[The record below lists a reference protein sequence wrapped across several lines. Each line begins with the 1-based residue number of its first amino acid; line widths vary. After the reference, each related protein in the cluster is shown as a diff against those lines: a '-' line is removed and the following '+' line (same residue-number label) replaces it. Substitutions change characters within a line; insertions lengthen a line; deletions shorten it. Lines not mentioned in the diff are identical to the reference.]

1 MPFLINL
8 SLQIFT
14 LRQFFILSIIN
25 IRDMEIINNYK
36 SYKQYL
42 PQYANW
48 RDEQDLARAKRLEYL
63 KQNPDKMNEKDIE
76 RGKILLHAIDV
87 MDEYSQANAE
97 DMEVATEF
105 AKVQV
110 VELANFAGMGA
121 GFALLGLKGVKNWI
135 AKASRGNKTTEMI
148 FSMLPSVIGM
158 LVGTAAAFP
167 AIMWATKAKVS
178 ASRRGRFEA
187 MNNDLKNPAVFA
199 VLTPEQQEKA
209 NELAKDIQLEDRDK
223 KRLKQNSGFNLNPM
237 DSVRTLKKYFKG
249 DEEYKAQKAEFDK
262 TLQESEAKFGSSVDE
277 KQIRSAKRDQ
287 QILADMVRRMDVAS
301 QDYAEN
307 TELATNTMTTLSLG
321 TGGLVGWVSNKLM
334 NAMKIS
340 GGKWAKFIPWGIGA
354 AIPLGMAIY
363 AAKAQKLASRIGR
376 YKVKQEMLNNPA
388 ELVYVDDKETESMKD
403 VKLPERAKKPNIFK
417 FFVQLLKDNKEY
429 SKYMKTKGEAE
440 LKLHKAVE
448 KLELSPEQLRQAKA
462 LQNNVFKTF
471 NKVDEKSQ
479 TYSESVEAMGEVTKQ
494 GVASFGAL
502 GAMGVS
508 VYQFAK
514 MLKNPAAMES
524 SIIKTF
530 AKTMMPF
537 AFVLLPVI
545 GIDIYTTKAQ
555 KKASRVADMLALN
568 ELKDYRHYVDYSAK
582 TSEEKMPAQSNLLE
596 RFKA

>member
-1 MPFLINL
+1 
-8 SLQIFT
+8 
-14 LRQFFILSIIN
+14 
-25 IRDMEIINNYK
+25 MEIINNYK

-42 PQYANW
+42 PQYAKW

-63 KQNPDKMNEKDIE
+63 KKNPDKMNEKDIE

-105 AKVQV
+105 AKVQIIN
-110 VELANFAGMGA
+110 LANFAGMGA
-121 GFALLGLKGVKNWI
+121 GFALLALKGVKNWI
-135 AKASRGNKTTEMI
+135 AKAAKGNKTAELI
-148 FSMLPSVIGM
+148 FSMAPSVIGM
-158 LVGTAAAFP
+158 MVGTAASFP
-167 AIMWATKAKVS
+167 AILWATKAKVS

-187 MNNDLKNPAVFA
+187 MSNDLKNPAAFA
-199 VLTPEQQEKA
+199 VLTPEQQQKVS
-209 NELAKDIQLEDRDK
+209 ELAKDIQLDDRDK
-223 KRLKQNSGFNLNPM
+223 KRLKQNSGFSLNPM

-249 DEEYKAQKAEFDK
+249 DDEYKAQKAEFDK
-262 TLQESEAKFGSSVDE
+262 TLKESEAKFGSSVDE
-277 KQIRSAKRDQ
+277 KQIRAAKRDQ
-287 QILADMVRRMDVAS
+287 QILADMVRRIDVAS

-321 TGGLVGWVSNKLM
+321 TGGLVGWASNKLM
-334 NAMKIS
+334 NALKIS
-340 GGKWAKFIPWGIGA
+340 GGKLAKFIPWGIGA
-354 AIPLGMAIY
+354 AIPLAMGIY
-363 AAKAQKLASRIGR
+363 AAKVQKLASRIGR
-376 YKVKQEMLNNPA
+376 FKVKQEMLNNPA
-388 ELVYVDDKETESMKD
+388 ELVYVDEKDTSSMTD
-403 VKLPERAKKPNIFK
+403 VKLPERTKKPNIFK
-417 FFVQLLKDNKEY
+417 FFAQLLKDNKEY
-429 SKYMKTKGEAE
+429 NKYMKTVGQEE
-440 LKLHKAVE
+440 LKRHKAIE
-448 KLELSPEQLRQAKA
+448 QIELSPEQLKNAKA

-479 TYSESVEAMGEVTKQ
+479 TYSESVEAMGQGIQQ

-524 SIIKTF
+524 SIMKTV
-530 AKTMMPF
+530 AKTMTPF

-568 ELKDYRHYVDYSAK
+568 ELKDYRHYVDYSAN
-582 TSEEKMPAQSNLLE
+582 TAEEKLPAQSNLIE

>member
-1 MPFLINL
+1 
-8 SLQIFT
+8 
-14 LRQFFILSIIN
+14 
-25 IRDMEIINNYK
+25 MEIINNYK

-42 PQYANW
+42 PQYAKW

-63 KQNPDKMNEKDIE
+63 KKNPDKMNEKDIE

-105 AKVQV
+105 AKVQIIN
-110 VELANFAGMGA
+110 LANFAGMGA
-121 GFALLGLKGVKNWI
+121 GFALLALKGVKNWI
-135 AKASRGNKTTEMI
+135 AKAAKGNKTAELI
-148 FSMLPSVIGM
+148 FSMAPSVIGM
-158 LVGTAAAFP
+158 MVGTAASFP
-167 AIMWATKAKVS
+167 AILWATKAKVS

-187 MNNDLKNPAVFA
+187 MSNDLKNPAAFA
-199 VLTPEQQEKA
+199 VLTPEQQQKVS
-209 NELAKDIQLEDRDK
+209 ELAKDIQLDDRDK
-223 KRLKQNSGFNLNPM
+223 KRLKQNSGFSLNPM

-249 DEEYKAQKAEFDK
+249 DDEYKAQKAEFDK
-262 TLQESEAKFGSSVDE
+262 TLKESEAKFGSPVDE
-277 KQIRSAKRDQ
+277 KQIRAAKRDQ
-287 QILADMVRRMDVAS
+287 QILADMVRRIDVAS

-321 TGGLVGWVSNKLM
+321 TGGLVGWASNKLM
-334 NAMKIS
+334 NALKIS

-354 AIPLGMAIY
+354 AIPLAMGIY
-363 AAKAQKLASRIGR
+363 AAKVQKLASRIGR
-376 YKVKQEMLNNPA
+376 FKVKQEMLNNPA
-388 ELVYVDDKETESMKD
+388 ELVYVDEKDTSSMTD
-403 VKLPERAKKPNIFK
+403 VKLPERTKKPNIFK
-417 FFVQLLKDNKEY
+417 FFAQLLKDNKEY
-429 SKYMKTKGEAE
+429 NKYMKTVGQEE
-440 LKLHKAVE
+440 LKRHKAIE
-448 KLELSPEQLRQAKA
+448 QIELSPEQLKNAKA

-479 TYSESVEAMGEVTKQ
+479 TYSESVEAMGQGIQQ

-524 SIIKTF
+524 SIMKTV
-530 AKTMMPF
+530 AKTMTPF

-568 ELKDYRHYVDYSAK
+568 ELKDYRHYVDYSAN
-582 TSEEKMPAQSNLLE
+582 TAEEKLPAQSNLIE

>member
-1 MPFLINL
+1 
-8 SLQIFT
+8 
-14 LRQFFILSIIN
+14 
-25 IRDMEIINNYK
+25 MEIINNYK

-42 PQYANW
+42 PQYAKW

-63 KQNPDKMNEKDIE
+63 KKNPDKMNEKDIE

-105 AKVQV
+105 AKVQIIN
-110 VELANFAGMGA
+110 LANFAGMGA
-121 GFALLGLKGVKNWI
+121 GFALLALKGVKNWI
-135 AKASRGNKTTEMI
+135 AKAAKGNKTAELI
-148 FSMLPSVIGM
+148 FSMAPSVIGM
-158 LVGTAAAFP
+158 MVGTAASFP
-167 AIMWATKAKVS
+167 AILWATKAKVS

-187 MNNDLKNPAVFA
+187 MSNDLKNPAAFA
-199 VLTPEQQEKA
+199 VLTPEQQQKVS
-209 NELAKDIQLEDRDK
+209 ELAKDIQLDDRDK
-223 KRLKQNSGFNLNPM
+223 KRLKQNSGFSLNPM

-249 DEEYKAQKAEFDK
+249 DDEYKAQKAEFDK
-262 TLQESEAKFGSSVDE
+262 TLKESEAKFGSPVDE
-277 KQIRSAKRDQ
+277 KQIRAAKRDQ
-287 QILADMVRRMDVAS
+287 QILADMVRRIDIAS

-307 TELATNTMTTLSLG
+307 TELVTNTMTTLSLG
-321 TGGLVGWVSNKLM
+321 TGGLVGWASNKLM
-334 NAMKIS
+334 NALKIS

-354 AIPLGMAIY
+354 AIPLAMGIY
-363 AAKAQKLASRIGR
+363 AAKVQKLASRIGR
-376 YKVKQEMLNNPA
+376 FKVKQEMLNNPA
-388 ELVYVDDKETESMKD
+388 ELVYVDEKDTSSMTD
-403 VKLPERAKKPNIFK
+403 VKLPERTKKPNIFK
-417 FFVQLLKDNKEY
+417 FFAQLLKDNKEY
-429 SKYMKTKGEAE
+429 NKYMKTVGQEE
-440 LKLHKAVE
+440 LKRHKAIE
-448 KLELSPEQLRQAKA
+448 QIELSPEQLKNAKA

-479 TYSESVEAMGEVTKQ
+479 TYSESVEAMGQGIQQ

-524 SIIKTF
+524 SIMKTV
-530 AKTMMPF
+530 AKTMTPF

-568 ELKDYRHYVDYSAK
+568 ELKDYRHYVDYSAN
-582 TSEEKMPAQSNLLE
+582 TAEEKLPAQSNLIE

>member
-1 MPFLINL
+1 
-8 SLQIFT
+8 
-14 LRQFFILSIIN
+14 
-25 IRDMEIINNYK
+25 MEIINNYK

-42 PQYANW
+42 PQYAKW

-63 KQNPDKMNEKDIE
+63 KKNPDKMNEKDIE

-105 AKVQV
+105 AKVQIIN
-110 VELANFAGMGA
+110 LANFAGMGA
-121 GFALLGLKGVKNWI
+121 GFALLALKGVKNWI
-135 AKASRGNKTTEMI
+135 AKAAKGNKTAELI
-148 FSMLPSVIGM
+148 FSMAPSVIGM
-158 LVGTAAAFP
+158 MVGTAASFP
-167 AIMWATKAKVS
+167 AILWATKAKVS

-187 MNNDLKNPAVFA
+187 MSNDLKNPAAFA
-199 VLTPEQQEKA
+199 VLTPEQQKKVS
-209 NELAKDIQLEDRDK
+209 ELAKDIQLDDRDK
-223 KRLKQNSGFNLNPM
+223 KRLKQNSGFSLNPM

-249 DEEYKAQKAEFDK
+249 DDEYKAQKAEFDK
-262 TLQESEAKFGSSVDE
+262 TLKESEAKFGSPVDE
-277 KQIRSAKRDQ
+277 KQIRAAKRDQ
-287 QILADMVRRMDVAS
+287 QILADMVRRIDIAS

-321 TGGLVGWVSNKLM
+321 TGGLVGWASNKLM
-334 NAMKIS
+334 NALKIS

-354 AIPLGMAIY
+354 AIPLAMGIY
-363 AAKAQKLASRIGR
+363 AAKVQKLASRIGR
-376 YKVKQEMLNNPA
+376 FKVKQEMLNNPA
-388 ELVYVDDKETESMKD
+388 ELVYVDEKDTSSMTD
-403 VKLPERAKKPNIFK
+403 VKLPERTKKPNIFK
-417 FFVQLLKDNKEY
+417 FFAQLLKDNKEY
-429 SKYMKTKGEAE
+429 NKYMKTVGQEE
-440 LKLHKAVE
+440 LKRHKAIE
-448 KLELSPEQLRQAKA
+448 QIELSPEQLKNAKA

-479 TYSESVEAMGEVTKQ
+479 TYSESVEAMGQGIQQ

-524 SIIKTF
+524 SIMKTV
-530 AKTMMPF
+530 AKTMTPF

-568 ELKDYRHYVDYSAK
+568 ELKDYRHYVDYSAN
-582 TSEEKMPAQSNLLE
+582 TAEEKLPAQSNLLE

>member
-1 MPFLINL
+1 MTNFYLEY
-8 SLQIFT
+8 SY
-14 LRQFFILSIIN
+14 
-25 IRDMEIINNYK
+25 IRDMEVINNYK

-76 RGKILLHAIDV
+76 RGKILLLAIDV

-105 AKVQV
+105 AKGQIVQ
-110 VELANFAGMGA
+110 LANFAGMGA
-121 GFALLGLKGVKNWI
+121 GFALLSLKGVKNLI
-135 AKASRGNKTTEMI
+135 AKAAKGNKTAELI
-148 FSMLPSVIGM
+148 FSMAPSVIGM
-158 LVGTAAAFP
+158 LVGTAASFP
-167 AIMWATKAKVS
+167 AILWATKVKVS

-187 MNNDLKNPAVFA
+187 MKNDLKNPAAFA

-209 NELAKDIQLEDRDK
+209 EKFAKDIKLEDRDK

-237 DSVRTLKKYFKG
+237 DSVRTVKKYFKG
-249 DEEYKAQKAEFDK
+249 DNEYKAQKAEFDK
-262 TLQESEAKFGSSVDE
+262 TLKESEAKFGSSVDE
-277 KQIRSAKRDQ
+277 KQIRAAKRDQ
-287 QILADMVRRMDVAS
+287 QILADMVRRIDVAS

-307 TELATNTMTTLSLG
+307 TELATNTMITLSLG
-321 TGGLVGWVSNKLM
+321 TGGLVGWASNKLM
-334 NAMKIS
+334 NALKIS

-354 AIPLGMAIY
+354 AIPVAMSIY
-363 AAKAQKLASRIGR
+363 AAKVQKLASRIGR
-376 YKVKQEMLNNPA
+376 FKVKQEMLNNPA
-388 ELVYVDDKETESMKD
+388 ELVYVDEKDASSMTD

-417 FFVQLLKDNKEY
+417 FLAQLLKDSKEY
-429 SKYMKTKGEAE
+429 TKYMKTKGEEE
-440 LKLHKAVE
+440 LKHHKAVE

-479 TYSESVEAMGEVTKQ
+479 TYSESVEAMGEGLKQ

-502 GAMGVS
+502 GAMGIS
-508 VYQFAK
+508 FYQFAK
-514 MLKNPAAMES
+514 MLKNPAIMES
-524 SIIKTF
+524 SIIKTV
-530 AKTMMPF
+530 AKTMAPF

-568 ELKDYRHYVDYSAK
+568 ELKDYRHYVDYSAN
-582 TSEEKMPAQSNLLE
+582 TAEEKLPAQPNLIELLKE
-596 RFKA
+596 NSIRKN

>member
-1 MPFLINL
+1 MNL
-8 SLQIFT
+8 SLQIFI
-14 LRQFFILSIIN
+14 LWQFFILSIIN

-63 KQNPDKMNEKDIE
+63 KKNPDKMNEKDIE

-105 AKVQV
+105 AKVQIIN
-110 VELANFAGMGA
+110 LANFAGMGA
-121 GFALLGLKGVKNWI
+121 GFALLALKGVKNWI
-135 AKASRGNKTTEMI
+135 AKAAKGNKTAELI
-148 FSMLPSVIGM
+148 FSMAPSVIGM
-158 LVGTAAAFP
+158 MVGTAASFP
-167 AIMWATKAKVS
+167 AILWATKAKVS

-187 MNNDLKNPAVFA
+187 MSNDLKNPAAFA
-199 VLTPEQQEKA
+199 VLTPEQQQKVS
-209 NELAKDIQLEDRDK
+209 ELAKDIQLDDRDK
-223 KRLKQNSGFNLNPM
+223 KRLKQNSGFSLNPM

-249 DEEYKAQKAEFDK
+249 DDEYKAQKAEFDK
-262 TLQESEAKFGSSVDE
+262 TLKESEAKFGSPVDE
-277 KQIRSAKRDQ
+277 KQIRAAKRDQ
-287 QILADMVRRMDVAS
+287 QILADMVRRIDIAS

-334 NAMKIS
+334 NALKIS

-354 AIPLGMAIY
+354 AIPLAMGIY
-363 AAKAQKLASRIGR
+363 AAKVQKLASRIGR
-376 YKVKQEMLNNPA
+376 FKVKQEMLNNPA
-388 ELVYVDDKETESMKD
+388 ELVYVDEKDTSSMTD
-403 VKLPERAKKPNIFK
+403 VKLPKRTKKPNIFK
-417 FFVQLLKDNKEY
+417 FFAQLLKDSKEY
-429 SKYMKTKGEAE
+429 NKYMKTVGQEE
-440 LKLHKAVE
+440 LKRHKAIE
-448 KLELSPEQLRQAKA
+448 QIELSPEQLKNAKA

-479 TYSESVEAMGEVTKQ
+479 TYSESVEAMGEGLKQ

-502 GAMGVS
+502 GAMGIS

-514 MLKNPAAMES
+514 MMKNPAAMES
-524 SIIKTF
+524 SIMKTV
-530 AKTMMPF
+530 AKTMTPF

-568 ELKDYRHYVDYSAK
+568 ELKDYRHYVDYSAN
-582 TSEEKMPAQSNLLE
+582 TAEEKIPAQSNLIE

>member
-1 MPFLINL
+1 M
-8 SLQIFT
+8 
-14 LRQFFILSIIN
+14 
-25 IRDMEIINNYK
+25 DIINNYK

-42 PQYANW
+42 PDYANW

-63 KQNPDKMNEKDIE
+63 KKNPDKMNEKDIE

-105 AKVQV
+105 AKAQV
-110 VELANFAGMGA
+110 IELANFAGMGA

-135 AKASRGNKTTEMI
+135 AKAAKGNKTTEMI
-148 FSMLPSVIGM
+148 FSMVPSVIGM
-158 LVGTAAAFP
+158 LVGTAASFP

-187 MNNDLKNPAVFA
+187 MNNDLKNPAAFA
-199 VLTPEQQEKA
+199 VLTPEQQQKVT
-209 NELAKDIQLEDRDK
+209 ELAKDIELEDRDK

-249 DEEYKAQKAEFDK
+249 DEKYKAQKAEFDK
-262 TLQESEAKFGSSVDE
+262 TLKESETKFGSPVDE
-277 KQIRSAKRDQ
+277 KQIRAAKRDQ
-287 QILADMVRRMDVAS
+287 QILADMVRRIDVAS

-307 TELATNTMTTLSLG
+307 TELATNTMTTLALG

-334 NAMKIS
+334 NTLKIS

-354 AIPLGMAIY
+354 AIPLGMGIY
-363 AAKAQKLASRIGR
+363 AAKVQKQASRIGR
-376 YKVKQEMLNNPA
+376 FKVKQEMLNNPA
-388 ELVYVDDKETESMKD
+388 ELVYVDDKDIASMTD
-403 VKLPERAKKPNIFK
+403 VKLPKRAKKPNIFK
-417 FFVQLLKDNKEY
+417 FFGQLLKDNKEY
-429 SKYMKTKGEAE
+429 NKYMKTVGQEE
-440 LKLHKAVE
+440 LKRHKAIE
-448 KLELSPEQLRQAKA
+448 KIELSPEQLKNAKA

-479 TYSESVEAMGEVTKQ
+479 TYSESVEAMGEGVKQ

-514 MLKNPAAMES
+514 MMKNPAAMET
-524 SIIKTF
+524 SIMKSV
-530 AKTMMPF
+530 AKTMAPF

-555 KKASRVADMLALN
+555 KKASRVADMLALK
-568 ELKDYRHYVDYSAK
+568 ELNDYRHYVDYSTPIAEP
-582 TSEEKMPAQSNLLE
+582 SAAANEQNSNLLK
-596 RFKA
+596 RIVK

>member
-1 MPFLINL
+1 
-8 SLQIFT
+8 
-14 LRQFFILSIIN
+14 
-25 IRDMEIINNYK
+25 MEIINNYK

-42 PQYANW
+42 PQYAKW

-63 KQNPDKMNEKDIE
+63 KKNPDKMNEKDIE

-105 AKVQV
+105 AKVQIIN
-110 VELANFAGMGA
+110 LANFAGMGA
-121 GFALLGLKGVKNWI
+121 GFALLALKGVKNWI
-135 AKASRGNKTTEMI
+135 AKAAKGNKTAELI
-148 FSMLPSVIGM
+148 FSMAPSVIGM
-158 LVGTAAAFP
+158 MVGTAASFP
-167 AIMWATKAKVS
+167 AILWATKAKVS

-187 MNNDLKNPAVFA
+187 MSNDLKNPAAFA
-199 VLTPEQQEKA
+199 VLTQEQQQKVS
-209 NELAKDIQLEDRDK
+209 ELAKDIQLDDRDK
-223 KRLKQNSGFNLNPM
+223 KRLKQNSGFSLNPM

-249 DEEYKAQKAEFDK
+249 DDEYKAQKAEFDK
-262 TLQESEAKFGSSVDE
+262 TLKESEAKFGSPVDE
-277 KQIRSAKRDQ
+277 KQIRAAKRDQ
-287 QILADMVRRMDVAS
+287 QILVDMVRRIDIAS

-321 TGGLVGWVSNKLM
+321 TGGLVGWASNKLM
-334 NAMKIS
+334 NALKIS

-354 AIPLGMAIY
+354 AIPLAMGIY
-363 AAKAQKLASRIGR
+363 AAKVQKLASRIGR
-376 YKVKQEMLNNPA
+376 FKVKQEMLNNPA
-388 ELVYVDDKETESMKD
+388 ELVYVDEKDTSSMTD
-403 VKLPERAKKPNIFK
+403 VKLPERTKKPNIFK
-417 FFVQLLKDNKEY
+417 FFAQLLKDNKEY
-429 SKYMKTKGEAE
+429 NKYMKTVGQEE
-440 LKLHKAVE
+440 LKRHKAIE
-448 KLELSPEQLRQAKA
+448 QIELSPEQLKNAKA

-479 TYSESVEAMGEVTKQ
+479 TYSESVEAMGQGIQQ

-524 SIIKTF
+524 SIMKTV
-530 AKTMMPF
+530 AKTMTPF

-568 ELKDYRHYVDYSAK
+568 ELKDYRHYVDYSAN
-582 TSEEKMPAQSNLLE
+582 TAEEKLPAQSNLLE

>member
-1 MPFLINL
+1 
-8 SLQIFT
+8 
-14 LRQFFILSIIN
+14 
-25 IRDMEIINNYK
+25 MEIINNYK

-48 RDEQDLARAKRLEYL
+48 QDEQDLARAKRLEYL

-105 AKVQV
+105 AKVQI

-121 GFALLGLKGVKNWI
+121 GFALLSLKGVKNRI
-135 AKASRGNKTTEMI
+135 AKAAKGNKIAEVV
-148 FSMLPSVIGM
+148 FSMIPSVIGM
-158 LVGTAAAFP
+158 LIGTAASFP
-167 AIMWATKAKVS
+167 AILWATKAKVS

-187 MNNDLKNPAVFA
+187 MKNDLKNPAAFA
-199 VLTPEQQEKA
+199 VLTPEQQKKAEKF
-209 NELAKDIQLEDRDK
+209 AKDIKLEDRDK
-223 KRLKQNSGFNLNPM
+223 KRLKQNSGFNLNPL
-237 DSVRTLKKYFKG
+237 DSVKTLKKYFKG
-249 DEEYKAQKAEFDK
+249 DDEYKAQKAEFDK
-262 TLQESEAKFGSSVDE
+262 MLKESEAKFGSSVDE
-277 KQIRSAKRDQ
+277 KQIRAAKRDQ
-287 QILADMVRRMDVAS
+287 QILADMVRRIDVAS

-334 NAMKIS
+334 NALKIS
-340 GGKWAKFIPWGIGA
+340 GGKWAKFIPWVIGA
-354 AIPLGMAIY
+354 AIPVAMGIY
-363 AAKAQKLASRIGR
+363 AAKLQKLASRIGR
-376 YKVKQEMLNNPA
+376 FKVKQEMLNNPA
-388 ELVYVDDKETESMKD
+388 ELVYVDEKDTSSMTD
-403 VKLPERAKKPNIFK
+403 VKLPERPKKPNIFK
-417 FFVQLLKDNKEY
+417 FLVQLLKDSKEY
-429 SKYMKTKGEAE
+429 TKYIKTKGEAE
-440 LKLHKAVE
+440 LKHHKAVE

-479 TYSESVEAMGEVTKQ
+479 IYSESVEAMGEGLQQ
-494 GVASFGAL
+494 GVSAFGAL
-502 GAMGVS
+502 GAMGIS

-514 MLKNPAAMES
+514 MLKNPAVMES
-524 SIIKTF
+524 SIMKTVV
-530 AKTMMPF
+530 KTMTPF

-568 ELKDYRHYVDYSAK
+568 ELKDYRHYVDYSAN
-582 TSEEKMPAQSNLLE
+582 TAEEKPQAQSNLIEYL
-596 RFKA
+596 KVNCSQKS